1 MGYLYKADYSDEYWQ
16 DFFASDEFH
25 DFLVGLEEWKD
36 RVDPDLD
43 LESYFERLGITTVN
57 LQAPLRYTM
66 LGIDSRRKAN
76 AMLAIAPVPSVLQ
89 ESDVSETTVATT
101 PLEESELLDEECT
114 NLCRQG
120 SQPAEI

>member
-1 MGYLYKADYSDEYWQ
+1 
-16 DFFASDEFH
+16 
-25 DFLVGLEEWKD
+25 
-36 RVDPDLD
+36 
-43 LESYFERLGITTVN
+43 
-57 LQAPLRYTM
+57 M
-66 LGIDSRRKAN
+66 LGIDSRIKAN